1 MEKRRD
7 SATAYIIL
15 ADGFETIEALTPLDV
30 LRRCGVEVTTIS
42 LNKTRAVRSSHG
54 VTVEADATMEEFMHN
69 CNCCASG
76 TGTSTN
82 TSIAGTSSSAGST
95 SNAGSNS
102 SASSAN
108 GSTNTT
114 NAGSTTG
121 ASDTNTTNA
130 GSSTGASDT
139 NTTASTST
147 NVSGT
152 MRQALILPGG
162 YPGYKNLCESAEVG
176 ALITQFHKEGKLL
189 CAICGA
195 PTALKANQICR
206 GAAITCHTSVK
217 EELSDYYSIL
227 SSAVVKYM
235 NIITG
240 MGAGR
245 SLDFAFAI
253 AESLTSKEKVEEI
266 KAKMEII

>member
-1 MEKRRD
+1 MEQRRD

-42 LNKTRAVRSSHG
+42 LKQTRAVRSSHG
-54 VTVEADATMEEFMHN
+54 VTVEADATMEDFMHN

-76 TGTSTN
+76 TGTGTN
-82 TSIAGTSSSAGST
+82 TSNAGTSSSA
-95 SNAGSNS
+95 S
-102 SASSAN
+102 SAS

-114 NAGSTTG
+114 NAGST
-121 ASDTNTTNA
+121 
-130 GSSTGASDT
+130 TGASDT

-162 YPGYKNLCESAEVG
+162 YPGYKNLCDSPDVG

>member
-1 MEKRRD
+1 MEQRRD

-54 VTVEADATMEEFMHN
+54 VTVEADATMEDFMHN

-76 TGTSTN
+76 TGTGN
-82 TSIAGTSSSAGST
+82 AGTSST
-95 SNAGSNS
+95 
-102 SASSAN
+102 
-108 GSTNTT
+108 
-114 NAGSTTG
+114 
-121 ASDTNTTNA
+121 A
-130 GSSTGASDT
+130 GSSTTTGSTTTGSSSCGT
-139 NTTASTST
+139 NTSNTGTSTTASS
-147 NVSGT
+147 S

>member
-54 VTVEADATMEEFMHN
+54 VTVEADATMEEYMLKRSN
-69 CNCCASG
+69 
-76 TGTSTN
+76 
-82 TSIAGTSSSAGST
+82 AGSSSSAGSST
-95 SNAGSNS
+95 T
-102 SASSAN
+102 ASSAN
-108 GSTNTT
+108 TT
-114 NAGSTTG
+114 AGSCP
-121 ASDTNTTNA
+121 
-130 GSSTGASDT
+130 
-139 NTTASTST
+139 
-147 NVSGT
+147 
-152 MRQALILPGG
+152 RQALILPGG

>member
-42 LNKTRAVRSSHG
+42 LNQTRAVRSSHG
-54 VTVEADATMEEFMHN
+54 VTVEADATMEDFMHN
-69 CNCCASG
+69 CNCSASG
-76 TGTSTN
+76 TGTSTSN
-82 TSIAGTSSSAGST
+82 AGTSSSAGS
-95 SNAGSNS
+95 S
-102 SASSAN
+102 
-108 GSTNTT
+108 
-114 NAGSTTG
+114 
-121 ASDTNTTNA
+121 
-130 GSSTGASDT
+130 
-139 NTTASTST
+139 TTASST
-147 NVSGT
+147 V
-152 MRQALILPGG
+152 RQALILPGG

>member
-1 MEKRRD
+1 MEQRRD

-42 LNKTRAVRSSHG
+42 LKKTRSVRSSHG
-54 VTVEADATMEEFMHN
+54 VTVEADATMEDFMHN
-69 CNCCASG
+69 CNCCASAIG
-76 TGTSTN
+76 TGN
-82 TSIAGTSSSAGST
+82 AGTSSSAGSST
-95 SNAGSNS
+95 T
-102 SASSAN
+102 ASSAN
-108 GSTNTT
+108 TT
-114 NAGSTTG
+114 AGSCL
-121 ASDTNTTNA
+121 
-130 GSSTGASDT
+130 
-139 NTTASTST
+139 
-147 NVSGT
+147 
-152 MRQALILPGG
+152 RQALILPGG
-162 YPGYKNLCESAEVG
+162 YPGYKNLCDSPEVG

-253 AESLTSKEKVEEI
+253 AEALTSKEKVEEI

>member
-1 MEKRRD
+1 MEKGRD

-54 VTVEADATMEEFMHN
+54 VTVEADATMEEYMLKRSN
-69 CNCCASG
+69 
-76 TGTSTN
+76 
-82 TSIAGTSSSAGST
+82 AGSSSSAGI
-95 SNAGSNS
+95 S
-102 SASSAN
+102 S
-108 GSTNTT
+108 GSTNI
-114 NAGSTTG
+114 
-121 ASDTNTTNA
+121 TNA

-245 SLDFAFAI
+245 SLEFAFAI
-253 AESLTSKEKVEEI
+253 AEALTSKEKVEEI

>member
-42 LNKTRAVRSSHG
+42 LNQTRAVRSSHG

-76 TGTSTN
+76 T
-82 TSIAGTSSSAGST
+82 
-95 SNAGSNS
+95 
-102 SASSAN
+102 
-108 GSTNTT
+108 
-114 NAGSTTG
+114 
-121 ASDTNTTNA
+121 
-130 GSSTGASDT
+130 
-139 NTTASTST
+139 
-147 NVSGT
+147 V
-152 MRQALILPGG
+152 RQALILPGG

>member
-42 LNKTRAVRSSHG
+42 LNQTRAVRSSHG
-54 VTVEADATMEEFMHN
+54 VTVEADATMEDFMHN

-82 TSIAGTSSSAGST
+82 TSIAGSSSSASSTGTSTTGSRSTTAGNAGTSSSAGSST
-95 SNAGSNS
+95 T
-102 SASSAN
+102 ASSAN
-108 GSTNTT
+108 TT
-114 NAGSTTG
+114 AGSCL
-121 ASDTNTTNA
+121 
-130 GSSTGASDT
+130 
-139 NTTASTST
+139 
-147 NVSGT
+147 
-152 MRQALILPGG
+152 RQALILPGG
-162 YPGYKNLCESAEVG
+162 YPGYKNLRESPEVG

>member
-1 MEKRRD
+1 MEQRRD

-54 VTVEADATMEEFMHN
+54 VTVEADATMEDFMHN

-76 TGTSTN
+76 TGTGTNSSIAGSSTSASSTG
-82 TSIAGTSSSAGST
+82 TSTTGSRSTTAGNAGTSSSAGSST
-95 SNAGSNS
+95 T
-102 SASSAN
+102 ASSA
-108 GSTNTT
+108 
-114 NAGSTTG
+114 
-121 ASDTNTTNA
+121 
-130 GSSTGASDT
+130 
-139 NTTASTST
+139 
-147 NVSGT
+147 V
-152 MRQALILPGG
+152 RQALILPGG

-253 AESLTSKEKVEEI
+253 AEALTSKEKVEEI

>member
-42 LNKTRAVRSSHG
+42 LNQTRAVRSSHG
-54 VTVEADATMEEFMHN
+54 VTVEADATMEEYMLKRSN
-69 CNCCASG
+69 
-76 TGTSTN
+76 
-82 TSIAGTSSSAGST
+82 AGSSSSADNAGSSSSAGS
-95 SNAGSNS
+95 S
-102 SASSAN
+102 
-108 GSTNTT
+108 
-114 NAGSTTG
+114 
-121 ASDTNTTNA
+121 
-130 GSSTGASDT
+130 
-139 NTTASTST
+139 TTASST
-147 NVSGT
+147 V
-152 MRQALILPGG
+152 RQALILPGG
-162 YPGYKNLCESAEVG
+162 YPGYKNLCDSPEVG

-245 SLDFAFAI
+245 SLEFAFAI
-253 AESLTSKEKVEEI
+253 AEALTSKEKVEEI

>member
-1 MEKRRD
+1 MEQRRD

-54 VTVEADATMEEFMHN
+54 VTVEADATMEEYMLKRSN
-69 CNCCASG
+69 
-76 TGTSTN
+76 
-82 TSIAGTSSSAGST
+82 AGSSSSAGST
-95 SNAGSNS
+95 SNAGTSS
-102 SASSAN
+102 SAGSSN

-114 NAGSTTG
+114 NA
-121 ASDTNTTNA
+121 D
-130 GSSTGASDT
+130 SSTGAS
-139 NTTASTST
+139 ST
-147 NVSGT
+147 V
-152 MRQALILPGG
+152 RQALILPGG
-162 YPGYKNLCESAEVG
+162 YPGYKNLCDSPEVG

-253 AESLTSKEKVEEI
+253 AEALTSKEKVEEI

>member
-54 VTVEADATMEEFMHN
+54 VTVEADATMEEYMLKRSN
-69 CNCCASG
+69 
-76 TGTSTN
+76 
-82 TSIAGTSSSAGST
+82 AGSSSSADNAGSSSSAGNAGSSSSAGS
-95 SNAGSNS
+95 S
-102 SASSAN
+102 
-108 GSTNTT
+108 
-114 NAGSTTG
+114 
-121 ASDTNTTNA
+121 
-130 GSSTGASDT
+130 
-139 NTTASTST
+139 TTASST
-147 NVSGT
+147 V
-152 MRQALILPGG
+152 RQALILPGG
-162 YPGYKNLCESAEVG
+162 YPGYKNLCDSPEVG

-253 AESLTSKEKVEEI
+253 AEALTSKEKVEEI

>member
-54 VTVEADATMEEFMHN
+54 VTVEADATMEDFMHN
-69 CNCCASG
+69 CNCSASG
-76 TGTSTN
+76 TGTGISTSN
-82 TSIAGTSSSAGST
+82 AGTSSSA
-95 SNAGSNS
+95 S
-102 SASSAN
+102 SAS
-108 GSTNTT
+108 GSTNI
-114 NAGSTTG
+114 
-121 ASDTNTTNA
+121 TNA

-245 SLDFAFAI
+245 SLEFAFAI
-253 AESLTSKEKVEEI
+253 AEALTSKEKIEEI

>member
-1 MEKRRD
+1 MEQRRD

-42 LNKTRAVRSSHG
+42 LNQTRAVRSSHG
-54 VTVEADATMEEFMHN
+54 VTVEADATMEDFMHN
-69 CNCCASG
+69 CICCASG

-82 TSIAGTSSSAGST
+82 TSIAGSSSSASSTGTSTTGSRSTTAGNAGTSSSAGSST
-95 SNAGSNS
+95 T
-102 SASSAN
+102 ASSAN
-108 GSTNTT
+108 TT
-114 NAGSTTG
+114 AGSCL
-121 ASDTNTTNA
+121 
-130 GSSTGASDT
+130 
-139 NTTASTST
+139 
-147 NVSGT
+147 
-152 MRQALILPGG
+152 RQALILPGG

>member
-42 LNKTRAVRSSHG
+42 LNQTRAVRSSHG

-76 TGTSTN
+76 TGT
-82 TSIAGTSSSAGST
+82 GTSTST
-95 SNAGSNS
+95 SNAGSS
-102 SASSAN
+102 STASST
-108 GSTNTT
+108 S
-114 NAGSTTG
+114 
-121 ASDTNTTNA
+121 
-130 GSSTGASDT
+130 ASDT
-139 NTTASTST
+139 NTTAGTST
-147 NVSGT
+147 TASSAV
-152 MRQALILPGG
+152 RQALILPGG

>member
-1 MEKRRD
+1 MEQRRD
-7 SATAYIIL
+7 SATAYIIP

-30 LRRCGVEVTTIS
+30 LRRRGVEVTTIS
-42 LNKTRAVRSSHG
+42 LNQTRAVRSSHG
-54 VTVEADATMEEFMHN
+54 VTVEADATMEDFMHN
-69 CNCCASG
+69 CNRCASG
-76 TGTSTN
+76 TGTGTSTSN
-82 TSIAGTSSSAGST
+82 AGTSSSA
-95 SNAGSNS
+95 S
-102 SASSAN
+102 SAS
-108 GSTNTT
+108 GS
-114 NAGSTTG
+114 
-121 ASDTNTTNA
+121 TNTTNA

-147 NVSGT
+147 NVSGS

-253 AESLTSKEKVEEI
+253 AEALTSKEKVEEI

>member
-1 MEKRRD
+1 MEQRRD

-42 LNKTRAVRSSHG
+42 LNQTRAVRSSHG
-54 VTVEADATMEEFMHN
+54 VTVEADATMEDFMHN
-69 CNCCASG
+69 CNCSASG
-76 TGTSTN
+76 TGTGTN
-82 TSIAGTSSSAGST
+82 AGNAGTSSSAGSST
-95 SNAGSNS
+95 T
-102 SASSAN
+102 ASS
-108 GSTNTT
+108 TT
-114 NAGSTTG
+114 TGSTTTG
-121 ASDTNTTNA
+121 SSSCGTNTSN
-130 GSSTGASDT
+130 TGTS
-139 NTTASTST
+139 TTASS
-147 NVSGT
+147 S

-162 YPGYKNLCESAEVG
+162 YPGYKNLCDSPEVG
-176 ALITQFHKEGKLL
+176 ALITQFHKDGKLL

-195 PTALKANQICR
+195 PTALKTNQICR

>member
-42 LNKTRAVRSSHG
+42 LNQTRAVRSSHG
-54 VTVEADATMEEFMHN
+54 VTVEADATMEEYLLKRN
-69 CNCCASG
+69 NAGSSTSASSIG
-76 TGTSTN
+76 SGTSTSN
-82 TSIAGTSSSAGST
+82 AGTSSSA
-95 SNAGSNS
+95 S
-102 SASSAN
+102 SAS

-114 NAGSTTG
+114 NAGSTTT
-121 ASDTNTTNA
+121 S
-130 GSSTGASDT
+130 GSA
-139 NTTASTST
+139 
-147 NVSGT
+147 V
-152 MRQALILPGG
+152 RQALILPGG
-162 YPGYKNLCESAEVG
+162 YPGYKNLCESPEVG

-195 PTALKANQICR
+195 PTALKTNQICR

-245 SLDFAFAI
+245 SLEFAFAI
-253 AESLTSKEKVEEI
+253 AEALTSKEKVEEI

>member
-1 MEKRRD
+1 MEQRRD

-76 TGTSTN
+76 TGT
-82 TSIAGTSSSAGST
+82 GTST
-95 SNAGSNS
+95 SNAGTS
-102 SASSAN
+102 
-108 GSTNTT
+108 
-114 NAGSTTG
+114 
-121 ASDTNTTNA
+121 
-130 GSSTGASDT
+130 
-139 NTTASTST
+139 TTASST
-147 NVSGT
+147 V
-152 MRQALILPGG
+152 RQALILPGG
-162 YPGYKNLCESAEVG
+162 YPGYKNLCDSPEVG

-253 AESLTSKEKVEEI
+253 AEALTSKEKVEEI

>member
-42 LNKTRAVRSSHG
+42 LNKTRSVRSSHG
-54 VTVEADATMEEFMHN
+54 VTVEADATMEDFMHN

-76 TGTSTN
+76 TGTGTSTSN
-82 TSIAGTSSSAGST
+82 AGTSSSA
-95 SNAGSNS
+95 S
-102 SASSAN
+102 SAS

-114 NAGSTTG
+114 NAGSSTT
-121 ASDTNTTNA
+121 S
-130 GSSTGASDT
+130 GSA
-139 NTTASTST
+139 
-147 NVSGT
+147 V
-152 MRQALILPGG
+152 RQALILPGG
-162 YPGYKNLCESAEVG
+162 YPGYKNLCESPEVG

-253 AESLTSKEKVEEI
+253 AEALTSKEKVEEI

>member
-1 MEKRRD
+1 MEQRRD

-42 LNKTRAVRSSHG
+42 LNKTRSVRSSHG
-54 VTVEADATMEEFMHN
+54 VTVEADATMEDFMHN

-76 TGTSTN
+76 TGTGTN
-82 TSIAGTSSSAGST
+82 TSNAGSSSSASSTGTSTTGSRSTTAGNAGTSSSAGSST
-95 SNAGSNS
+95 T
-102 SASSAN
+102 ASSA
-108 GSTNTT
+108 
-114 NAGSTTG
+114 
-121 ASDTNTTNA
+121 
-130 GSSTGASDT
+130 
-139 NTTASTST
+139 
-147 NVSGT
+147 V
-152 MRQALILPGG
+152 RQALILPGG

-217 EELSDYYSIL
+217 EELTDYYSIL

>member
-1 MEKRRD
+1 MEQRRD

-42 LNKTRAVRSSHG
+42 LKQTRAVRSSHG
-54 VTVEADATMEEFMHN
+54 VTVEADATMEDFMHN

-76 TGTSTN
+76 TGTGTN
-82 TSIAGTSSSAGST
+82 TSNAGTSSSA
-95 SNAGSNS
+95 S
-102 SASSAN
+102 SAS

-114 NAGSTTG
+114 NAGSTTT
-121 ASDTNTTNA
+121 S
-130 GSSTGASDT
+130 GSA
-139 NTTASTST
+139 
-147 NVSGT
+147 V
-152 MRQALILPGG
+152 RQALILPGG
-162 YPGYKNLCESAEVG
+162 YPGYKNLCDSPDVG

-253 AESLTSKEKVEEI
+253 SESLTSKEKVEEI

>member
-54 VTVEADATMEEFMHN
+54 VTVEADATMEDFMHN
-69 CNCCASG
+69 CNCCASAIG
-76 TGTSTN
+76 TGTNSSIAGSSSSASSTGTSTTGSRSTTAGN
-82 TSIAGTSSSAGST
+82 AGTSSSAGSST
-95 SNAGSNS
+95 T
-102 SASSAN
+102 ASSA
-108 GSTNTT
+108 
-114 NAGSTTG
+114 
-121 ASDTNTTNA
+121 
-130 GSSTGASDT
+130 
-139 NTTASTST
+139 
-147 NVSGT
+147 V
-152 MRQALILPGG
+152 RQALILPGG

-253 AESLTSKEKVEEI
+253 AEALTSKEKVEEI

>member
-1 MEKRRD
+1 MEQRRD

-42 LNKTRAVRSSHG
+42 LNQTRAVRSSHG
-54 VTVEADATMEEFMHN
+54 VTVEADATMEDFMHN

-76 TGTSTN
+76 TGTG
-82 TSIAGTSSSAGST
+82 TSNAGTSSSA
-95 SNAGSNS
+95 S
-102 SASSAN
+102 SAS
-108 GSTNTT
+108 GS
-114 NAGSTTG
+114 
-121 ASDTNTTNA
+121 TNTTNA

-245 SLDFAFAI
+245 SLEFAFAI
-253 AESLTSKEKVEEI
+253 AEALTSKEKVEEI

>member
-42 LNKTRAVRSSHG
+42 LNQTRAVRSSHG
-54 VTVEADATMEEFMHN
+54 VTVEADATMEDFMHN

-76 TGTSTN
+76 TGTSN
-82 TSIAGTSSSAGST
+82 AGSSSSADNAGSSSSAGS
-95 SNAGSNS
+95 S
-102 SASSAN
+102 
-108 GSTNTT
+108 
-114 NAGSTTG
+114 
-121 ASDTNTTNA
+121 
-130 GSSTGASDT
+130 
-139 NTTASTST
+139 TTASS
-147 NVSGT
+147 S

-162 YPGYKNLCESAEVG
+162 YPGYKNLCDSQEVG

-245 SLDFAFAI
+245 SLEFAFAI

>member
-42 LNKTRAVRSSHG
+42 LNQTRAVRSSHG
-54 VTVEADATMEEFMHN
+54 VTVEADATMEDFMHN

-76 TGTSTN
+76 TGTGN
-82 TSIAGTSSSAGST
+82 AGTSSTADI
-95 SNAGSNS
+95 S
-102 SASSAN
+102 S
-108 GSTNTT
+108 GSTNI
-114 NAGSTTG
+114 
-121 ASDTNTTNA
+121 TNA

-139 NTTASTST
+139 NTTASSA
-147 NVSGT
+147 V
-152 MRQALILPGG
+152 RQALILPGG

>member
-1 MEKRRD
+1 MEQRRD

-69 CNCCASG
+69 CNCSASG
-76 TGTSTN
+76 TGTGTN
-82 TSIAGTSSSAGST
+82 SSIAGTSSSA
-95 SNAGSNS
+95 S
-102 SASSAN
+102 SAS

-114 NAGSTTG
+114 NAGS
-121 ASDTNTTNA
+121 S
-130 GSSTGASDT
+130 
-139 NTTASTST
+139 TTASSA
-147 NVSGT
+147 V
-152 MRQALILPGG
+152 RQALILPGG

>member
-42 LNKTRAVRSSHG
+42 LNQTRAVRSSHG

-69 CNCCASG
+69 CNCCASAIG
-76 TGTSTN
+76 TGTNSSIAGSSSSASSTGTSTTGSRSTTAGN
-82 TSIAGTSSSAGST
+82 AGTSSSAGSST
-95 SNAGSNS
+95 T
-102 SASSAN
+102 ASSA
-108 GSTNTT
+108 
-114 NAGSTTG
+114 
-121 ASDTNTTNA
+121 
-130 GSSTGASDT
+130 
-139 NTTASTST
+139 
-147 NVSGT
+147 V
-152 MRQALILPGG
+152 RQALILPGG

-195 PTALKANQICR
+195 PTALKANQICQ

-253 AESLTSKEKVEEI
+253 AEALTSKEKVEEI

>member
-1 MEKRRD
+1 MEQRRD

-54 VTVEADATMEEFMHN
+54 VTVEADATMEDFMHN
-69 CNCCASG
+69 CNCCASAIG
-76 TGTSTN
+76 TGTNSSIAGSSSSASSTGTST
-82 TSIAGTSSSAGST
+82 TGSRSTTAGKAGTSSSAGS
-95 SNAGSNS
+95 S
-102 SASSAN
+102 
-108 GSTNTT
+108 
-114 NAGSTTG
+114 
-121 ASDTNTTNA
+121 
-130 GSSTGASDT
+130 
-139 NTTASTST
+139 TTASST
-147 NVSGT
+147 V
-152 MRQALILPGG
+152 RQALILPGG
-162 YPGYKNLCESAEVG
+162 YPGYKNLCDSPEVG

>member
-42 LNKTRAVRSSHG
+42 LNKTRSVRSSHG
-54 VTVEADATMEEFMHN
+54 VTVEADVTMEDFMHN
-69 CNCCASG
+69 CNCCASAIG
-76 TGTSTN
+76 TGTNTSIAGSSSSASSTGTSTTGSRSTTAGN
-82 TSIAGTSSSAGST
+82 AGTSSSAGSST
-95 SNAGSNS
+95 T
-102 SASSAN
+102 ASSA
-108 GSTNTT
+108 
-114 NAGSTTG
+114 
-121 ASDTNTTNA
+121 
-130 GSSTGASDT
+130 
-139 NTTASTST
+139 
-147 NVSGT
+147 V
-152 MRQALILPGG
+152 RQALILPGG

>member
-1 MEKRRD
+1 MEQRRD

-42 LNKTRAVRSSHG
+42 LNQTRAVRSSHG
-54 VTVEADATMEEFMHN
+54 VTVEADATMEDFMHN

-76 TGTSTN
+76 TGTSN
-82 TSIAGTSSSAGST
+82 AGSSSSADNAGSSSSAGS
-95 SNAGSNS
+95 S
-102 SASSAN
+102 
-108 GSTNTT
+108 
-114 NAGSTTG
+114 
-121 ASDTNTTNA
+121 
-130 GSSTGASDT
+130 
-139 NTTASTST
+139 TTASST
-147 NVSGT
+147 V
-152 MRQALILPGG
+152 RQALILPGG
-162 YPGYKNLCESAEVG
+162 YPGYKNLCDSPEVG

-245 SLDFAFAI
+245 SLEFAFAI
-253 AESLTSKEKVEEI
+253 AEALTSKEKVEEI

>member
-54 VTVEADATMEEFMHN
+54 VTVEADATMEDFMHN

-76 TGTSTN
+76 TGT
-82 TSIAGTSSSAGST
+82 GT
-95 SNAGSNS
+95 NS
-102 SASSAN
+102 SI
-108 GSTNTT
+108 
-114 NAGSTTG
+114 
-121 ASDTNTTNA
+121 A
-130 GSSTGASDT
+130 GSSTSASDT

>member
-1 MEKRRD
+1 MEQRRD

-42 LNKTRAVRSSHG
+42 LNQTRAVRSSHG
-54 VTVEADATMEEFMHN
+54 VTVEADATMEDFMHN

-76 TGTSTN
+76 TGTGTN
-82 TSIAGTSSSAGST
+82 TSNAGTSSSAGS
-95 SNAGSNS
+95 S
-102 SASSAN
+102 
-108 GSTNTT
+108 
-114 NAGSTTG
+114 
-121 ASDTNTTNA
+121 
-130 GSSTGASDT
+130 
-139 NTTASTST
+139 TTASST
-147 NVSGT
+147 V
-152 MRQALILPGG
+152 RQALILPGG
-162 YPGYKNLCESAEVG
+162 YPGYKNLCDSPEVG

>member
-42 LNKTRAVRSSHG
+42 LNQTRAVRSSHG
-54 VTVEADATMEEFMHN
+54 VTVEADATMEEFMLKR
-69 CNCCASG
+69 
-76 TGTSTN
+76 
-82 TSIAGTSSSAGST
+82 
-95 SNAGSNS
+95 SNAGCS
-102 SASSAN
+102 SGADISS

-114 NAGSTTG
+114 NAGSS
-121 ASDTNTTNA
+121 A
-130 GSSTGASDT
+130 GASDT

>member
-54 VTVEADATMEEFMHN
+54 VTVEADATMEDFMHN

-76 TGTSTN
+76 TGTGTNSSIAGSSTSASSTG
-82 TSIAGTSSSAGST
+82 TSTTGSRSTTAGNAGTSSSAGSST
-95 SNAGSNS
+95 T
-102 SASSAN
+102 ASSA
-108 GSTNTT
+108 
-114 NAGSTTG
+114 
-121 ASDTNTTNA
+121 
-130 GSSTGASDT
+130 
-139 NTTASTST
+139 
-147 NVSGT
+147 V
-152 MRQALILPGG
+152 RQALILPGG

-253 AESLTSKEKVEEI
+253 AEALTSKEKVEEI

>member
-1 MEKRRD
+1 MEQRRD

-42 LNKTRAVRSSHG
+42 LNQTRAVRSSHG
-54 VTVEADATMEEFMHN
+54 VTVEADATMEDFMHN

-76 TGTSTN
+76 TGTGTN
-82 TSIAGTSSSAGST
+82 TSNAGSSTTASSTSCGTNTSNAGTSSSAGS
-95 SNAGSNS
+95 S
-102 SASSAN
+102 
-108 GSTNTT
+108 
-114 NAGSTTG
+114 
-121 ASDTNTTNA
+121 
-130 GSSTGASDT
+130 
-139 NTTASTST
+139 TTASST
-147 NVSGT
+147 V
-152 MRQALILPGG
+152 RQALILPGG
-162 YPGYKNLCESAEVG
+162 YPGYKNLCDSPEVG

-217 EELSDYYSIL
+217 EELTDYYSIL

>member
-42 LNKTRAVRSSHG
+42 LNKTRSVRSSHG
-54 VTVEADATMEEFMHN
+54 VTVEADATMEDFMHN

-76 TGTSTN
+76 TGTGTN
-82 TSIAGTSSSAGST
+82 TSNAGTSSSAGS
-95 SNAGSNS
+95 S
-102 SASSAN
+102 
-108 GSTNTT
+108 
-114 NAGSTTG
+114 
-121 ASDTNTTNA
+121 
-130 GSSTGASDT
+130 
-139 NTTASTST
+139 TTASS
-147 NVSGT
+147 S

-217 EELSDYYSIL
+217 EELTDYYSIL

>member
-42 LNKTRAVRSSHG
+42 LNQTRAVRSSHG
-54 VTVEADATMEEFMHN
+54 VTVEADATMEEYMLKRSN
-69 CNCCASG
+69 
-76 TGTSTN
+76 
-82 TSIAGTSSSAGST
+82 AGSSSSAGSST
-95 SNAGSNS
+95 T
-102 SASSAN
+102 ASSAN
-108 GSTNTT
+108 TT
-114 NAGSTTG
+114 AGSCP
-121 ASDTNTTNA
+121 
-130 GSSTGASDT
+130 
-139 NTTASTST
+139 
-147 NVSGT
+147 
-152 MRQALILPGG
+152 RQALILPGG

-176 ALITQFHKEGKLL
+176 ALITQSHKEGKLL
-189 CAICGA
+189 CSICGA

-253 AESLTSKEKVEEI
+253 AEALTSKEKVEEI